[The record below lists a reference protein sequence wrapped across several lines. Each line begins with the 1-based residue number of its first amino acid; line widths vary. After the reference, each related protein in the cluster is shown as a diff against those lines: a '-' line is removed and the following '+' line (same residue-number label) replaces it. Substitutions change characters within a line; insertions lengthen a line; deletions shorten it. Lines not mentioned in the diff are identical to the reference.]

1 MKHNYVD
8 LKKISF
14 VFASVLGTALLLA
27 SPEDTYAAAHAGMS
41 AVISGY
47 LSQTE
52 GLTITNSDISLS
64 RAALQDN
71 SIQTLAADE
80 SDDAAQEIQM
90 IKRPMTKRH
99 FVAIRILD

>member
-14 VFASVLGTALLLA
+14 VFASVLGTTLLLA

-47 LSQTE
+47 L
-52 GLTITNSDISLS
+52 
-64 RAALQDN
+64 RAQHRKRQ
-71 SIQTLAADE
+71 IKK
-80 SDDAAQEIQM
+80 IQM
-90 IKRPMTKRH
+90 IKRSMTKRH